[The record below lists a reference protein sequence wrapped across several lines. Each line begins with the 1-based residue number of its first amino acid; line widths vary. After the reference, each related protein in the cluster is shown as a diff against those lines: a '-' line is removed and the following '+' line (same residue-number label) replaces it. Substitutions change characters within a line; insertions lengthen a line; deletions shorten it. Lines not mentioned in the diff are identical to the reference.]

1 MKDLFISFGSSIC
14 VQNFVEGPLYCKELQ
29 SDEVAGIIATTRA
42 EGGKI
47 KGYYDFSSE
56 LSEEEDR
63 RLQQLLVAFETAT
76 GTRLTN
82 NDFYYECDE
91 DGDQFPI
98 INYVPTVTE
107 TCSMLVVEYFIQCS
121 ILEDGQ
127 IFKPSN
133 PYAADGMSFYL
144 FEKQQKRASKQK
156 AFFSDGIPDDIA
168 HSGLIRPLIPTASGH
183 PFRFDPAIDSGA
195 FGPPL

>member
-29 SDEVAGIIATTRA
+29 PDEVAGIIATTR
-42 EGGKI
+42 EKGGKI

-76 GTRLTN
+76 GTRLS
-82 NDFYYECDE
+82 NDCFYYECDE
-91 DGDQFPI
+91 DEDEEDDDQLPI

-107 TCSMLVVEYFIQCS
+107 TCSMLVVEYFIQCT

-127 IFKPSN
+127 ISKPSN

-144 FEKQQKRASKQK
+144 FERPQMRASTKK
-156 AFFSDGIPDDIA
+156 AFFSDEIPGDINEA
-168 HSGLIRPLIPTASGH
+168 
-183 PFRFDPAIDSGA
+183 FDSEMDR
-195 FGPPL
+195 LVDR

>member
-29 SDEVAGIIATTRA
+29 PDEVAGIIATTRA

-56 LSEEEDR
+56 LSEEEDQ

-76 GTRLTN
+76 GTRLS
-82 NDFYYECDE
+82 NDCFYYECDE
-91 DGDQFPI
+91 DDDDDQLPI
-98 INYVPTVTE
+98 INFVPTVTE
-107 TCSMLVVEYFIQCS
+107 TCSMLVVEYFIQCT

-127 IFKPSN
+127 ILKPSN
-133 PYAADGMSFYL
+133 PYAADSMSFYL
-144 FEKQQKRASKQK
+144 FERPQKRASTKK
-156 AFFSDGIPDDIA
+156 AFFSDEIPGDINEA
-168 HSGLIRPLIPTASGH
+168 
-183 PFRFDPAIDSGA
+183 FDSEMDR
-195 FGPPL
+195 LRDR